1 MIRCE
6 SAVEMIMRTLTL
18 MLIGKIVNVTAQ
30 DDQIKHHVSPLKP
43 VFAIFRSLLWL
54 TLDLALYRLLLIN

>member
-1 MIRCE
+1 
-6 SAVEMIMRTLTL
+6 